1 MLSRPRHP
9 PLLSVSQL
17 TKTRV
22 VLVLMMKYYLWQV
35 ATPVAS
41 ALADRAA
48 SRKHVMAPGMIVAA
62 LAAGYRP
69 RFLGLFWPL
78 RPHPSDS
85 AGIPLASQTGCD
97 VPRCDDAGHG
107 LVQVP
112 AVLHVHGHLLWRGAG
127 GGRGQL
133 LRDAEHGRRR
143 DGFLAARAQGTGSGA
158 RSLLVPPH
166 PPSASPFV
174 SLLCAAQLSVRVRG
188 DNGINHDKN

>member
-1 MLSRPRHP
+1 
-9 PLLSVSQL
+9 
-17 TKTRV
+17 
-22 VLVLMMKYYLWQV
+22 MMKYYFV
-35 ATPVAS
+35 AGGDARR
-41 ALADRAA
+41 LGA
-48 SRKHVMAPGMIVAA
+48 SRSGR
-62 LAAGYRP
+62 LAQARDGSGHDRGSSGSRVP
-69 RFLGLFWPL
+69 PTFLGLFWPL